1 MGKKVFCFA
10 KLNKNIEILAKNLLI
25 KAFNCDLFKLKK
37 NYKKGC
43 QIYIIYKKYRFLM
56 IKPLVFWLNL
66 EIIFNVENL

>member
-37 NYKKGC
+37 K
-43 QIYIIYKKYRFLM
+43 L
-56 IKPLVFWLNL
+56 
-66 EIIFNVENL
+66 